1 VADKSRS
8 GTGQCKPFRE
18 PPEAYAGGNAPR
30 GDTAGFPELGESGGP
45 AGVEQSGGAAATRER
60 QGSGVPLGM
69 TPGDLQ
75 KSPEELIEEWTKD

>member
-1 VADKSRS
+1 V
-8 GTGQCKPFRE
+8 
-18 PPEAYAGGNAPR
+18 
-30 GDTAGFPELGESGGP
+30 GFPELGESGGP
-45 AGVEQSGGAAATRER
+45 AGVEQSGGAAATGER